1 MILILSSE
9 KSVGLQNGW
18 RLKNNEILETL
29 ILNNNKYLVIII
41 NNQLVV
47 SELDS
52 RIFDI
57 GQCLPLR
64 SGNVGCHLK
73 KNLTDQ

>member
-29 ILNNNKYLVIII
+29 ILNNNKYLVA
-41 NNQLVV
+41 V
-47 SELDS
+47 
-52 RIFDI
+52 
-57 GQCLPLR
+57 
-64 SGNVGCHLK
+64 
-73 KNLTDQ
+73 